1 VHIVQLTDFYHPI
14 IGGLERHVATLSTEF
29 IKLGHSVVV
38 VTLQPGDLPDEET
51 IDGVRV
57 IRVRGWSQHLTRFYS
72 DVTHPFHPTAPDPG
86 AIAALRRVIQ
96 RERPDVVHS
105 SGWFQYSFFPLYH
118 ARVGP
123 AHVVTLHDY
132 GLACAR
138 KTLLH
143 SGHAGQC
150 PGPRMTRCLPC
161 APEQYGLLK
170 GTAITTTL
178 RASRF
183 LHQRAD
189 RYIAISTAVAEGCR
203 QALPFPGEIVVIPT
217 MVPNDLPNLAQAT
230 PRPEFLPAEDGYLMF
245 VGALGRHKG
254 IDILL
259 EARRMMRRQ
268 PPLVLIGT
276 PHADT
281 PPIGG
286 PGVILA
292 HNIPNS
298 QVMAS
303 WLHASIAIVPSV
315 WHEPGGQV
323 AMEAML
329 VGLPVVSSDVGGLRD
344 VVQHGSTG
352 VMVPPSDPGALA
364 AALDGLLDN
373 PELRQRMGEAGRVHA
388 RQFEV
393 AAVAPRIVK
402 VFEEALLSRS
412 RGELLHAE

>member
-1 VHIVQLTDFYHPI
+1 
-14 IGGLERHVATLSTEF
+14 
-29 IKLGHSVVV
+29 
-38 VTLQPGDLPDEET
+38 
-51 IDGVRV
+51 
-57 IRVRGWSQHLTRFYS
+57 
-72 DVTHPFHPTAPDPG
+72 
-86 AIAALRRVIQ
+86 
-96 RERPDVVHS
+96 
-105 SGWFQYSFFPLYH
+105 
-118 ARVGP
+118 
-123 AHVVTLHDY
+123 
-132 GLACAR
+132 
-138 KTLLH
+138 
-143 SGHAGQC
+143 
-150 PGPRMTRCLPC
+150 M
-161 APEQYGLLK
+161 
-170 GTAITTTL
+170 
-178 RASRF
+178 
-183 LHQRAD
+183 
-189 RYIAISTAVAEGCR
+189 
-203 QALPFPGEIVVIPT
+203 IPT

-259 EARRMMRRQ
+259 EARRIMRRQ

-276 PHADT
+276 PHTDT

-286 PGVILA
+286 PGVTLA

-329 VGLPVVSSDVGGLRD
+329 VGLPVVASDVGGLRD

-352 VMVPPSDPGALA
+352 LMVPPSDPGALA
-364 AALDGLLDN
+364 AALDGLLDH
-373 PELRQRMGEAGRVHA
+373 PELRQRMGEAGRIHA

-393 AAVAPRIVK
+393 AAVAPRIVR

-412 RGELLHAE
+412 KGELLHAK